1 MKYHIKFE
9 NVWTNNA
16 VQQ

>member
-1 MKYHIKFE
+1 MKFHTKYE

-16 VQQ
+16 VH